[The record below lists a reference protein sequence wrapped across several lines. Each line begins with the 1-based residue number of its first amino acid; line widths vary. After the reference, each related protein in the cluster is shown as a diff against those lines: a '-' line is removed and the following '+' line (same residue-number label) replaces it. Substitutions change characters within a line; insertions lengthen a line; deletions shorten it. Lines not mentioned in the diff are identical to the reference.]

1 MDIKFIEQSF
11 LRQFPNGLQDDEFK
25 MLGKKHQSSDRIIKM
40 FKESI
45 TIKNLT
51 TRNES
56 IQEETMKSIIKAIS
70 QSTLISTFEKVAFKN
85 YIKDTKIHKPF
96 MEALANMLHDCNE
109 DTMNAF
115 VHVCS
120 LKKNETNANIAKW
133 PIVTFFLAYFD
144 PQNEI
149 FIKPTTIKQVA
160 YIMNVDIEYQA
171 LPNFNT
177 YKKARKMIL
186 DFKQQSSLVHDENNI
201 MVQAIMYTSI

>member
-177 YKKARKMIL
+177 YKKARNMIL